1 LQMALEDIFT
11 EIAKSV
17 KSNSV
22 ILCDRGV
29 MDGSAYIKKEIW
41 QALLDETGWSTV
53 QLRDRRYEAVIH
65 LVTAADGAEEFY
77 NIEGNKARFEGPEQ
91 AREVD
96 RKLIEAWV
104 GHPHFSVVD
113 NAVPGFDEKMK
124 RCLDNILKI
133 IGMPTATSFYK
144 KFLVKGF
151 EELLKLESLKKE
163 IFVVEE
169 TYIGKQNPLDEN
181 KIRRRGQHDA
191 FTYVHHA
198 RTYDAKDKKVRT
210 DRKRQITAR
219 EFVTM
224 MDLKNKD
231 KITTIKKRVCFM
243 WDRQYFIIDRFE
255 NVDKSPYLL
264 RIVVSSKAEKF
275 QMPPFIE
282 VLREV
287 TDEVEYTSMNMASIG
302 WKVPERDLHFYI

>member
-1 LQMALEDIFT
+1 
-11 EIAKSV
+11 
-17 KSNSV
+17 
-22 ILCDRGV
+22 
-29 MDGSAYIKKEIW
+29 
-41 QALLDETGWSTV
+41 LLS
-53 QLRDRRYEAVIH
+53 
-65 LVTAADGAEEFY
+65 
-77 NIEGNKARFEGPEQ
+77 
-91 AREVD
+91 
-96 RKLIEAWV
+96 KLNANR
-104 GHPHFSVVD
+104 VVD
-113 NAVPGFDEKMK
+113 NGIPGFEEKMK

-151 EELLKLESLKKE
+151 DELLKLESLKKE

-169 TYIGKQNPLDEN
+169 TYIGKQNILVEN

-198 RTYDAKDKKVRT
+198 RFYDAKDKKVRI
-210 DRKRQITAR
+210 DKKRQLTAR

-231 KITTIKKRVCFM
+231 KKTTIKKRVCFM

-264 RIVVSSKAEKF
+264 RIVVSSGTDKF

-287 TDEVEYTSMNMASIG
+287 TDEIEYSSMNMASID
-302 WKVPERDLHFYI
+302 WKVPDRDLHFYI